1 MRHWRYFHQQGVVA
15 CAFRKCKW
23 RGTVHSQ
30 AKKHFQLAH
39 VPPLTCSYPGCPR
52 MYFAYNDRSSLVR
65 HIRKEHSNLADQTQG
80 DSQNPKQVEPNP
92 VHEEGNANTN
102 NTNTTTSTL
111 ESLAENRR
119 NRVYQCKWSGCTYS
133 SKSRLDIHVHVNEM
147 HSRHKTVMVKHSEVS

>member
-1 MRHWRYFHQQGVVA
+1 
-15 CAFRKCKW
+15 
-23 RGTVHSQ
+23 
-30 AKKHFQLAH
+30 
-39 VPPLTCSYPGCPR
+39 